1 MGEGLNEII
10 FRINPTILKYVPHRH
25 RATYLDSHDL
35 RSSTP
40 TPYVP
45 QRLAARTCLEV
56 PFDTFRGSIHYV
68 WRFHSLRLE
77 TPNATTTQPLRS
89 VAVVKSKPNTSYRAH
104 SLLLF
109 RCQVPVSHSHSR
121 QVARQLELRSRC
133 YCQESCDGTHTCLF
147 SFFSPHK

>member
-1 MGEGLNEII
+1 MGECLNEII
-10 FRINPTILKYVPHRH
+10 FKSNPTILKYVPHRH

-40 TPYVP
+40 TTYVP
-45 QRLAARTCLEV
+45 QRLAARTCLKA
-56 PFDTFRGSIHYV
+56 PFTTFEGSIRYV
-68 WRFHSLRLE
+68 WRLHSPRLE
-77 TPNATTTQPLRS
+77 APNATTTQPLRS

-121 QVARQLELRSRC
+121 QVARQLEQRSRC
-133 YCQESCDGTHTCLF
+133 YCQESCNDTHTCLYF
-147 SFFSPHK
+147 CY